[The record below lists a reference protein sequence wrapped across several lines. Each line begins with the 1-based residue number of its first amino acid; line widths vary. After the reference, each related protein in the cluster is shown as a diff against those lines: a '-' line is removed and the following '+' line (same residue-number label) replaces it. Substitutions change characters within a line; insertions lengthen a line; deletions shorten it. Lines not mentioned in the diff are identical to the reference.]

1 VLREEKLIIKSGMFS
16 QTFLTG
22 DKTKKWKEILL
33 TAEKMIGSWT
43 VTFVE
48 MQLENFTKNLV
59 TCLIH
64 FVIM

>member
-1 VLREEKLIIKSGMFS
+1 MFS